1 MRNLG
6 DAVKSLQAAVQF
18 RTISD
23 MDMEQVDFKPF
34 EDFLS
39 HLNETY
45 KEVYRRAEVTWINK
59 YSPVFHLK
67 GKSEEEPVLL
77 LGHYDVVP
85 VADGT
90 EEDWLSAPF
99 DGEVMDGYLY
109 GRGTLDDKNQVISIL
124 EALEDLLQE
133 GYEPARD
140 MYLAFGFDEEVGG
153 GLGAKE
159 IAAHFSEKNLRF
171 FMVLDE
177 GGAVMEDVLEGM
189 TVPLA
194 LVGVA
199 EKGSSMIKV
208 TAKGEGGHSSMPPEF
223 LVTEV
228 LGKALLT
235 IASQPMEA
243 RLTGA
248 VEAMFQ
254 GMGPHMGWK
263 GKLLGSIRTSFPLV
277 RKTLEKTPALH
288 ALIRT
293 TITPTVVRAGNAY
306 NVIPQEA
313 SMILNAR
320 ILPGDTTED
329 VLRHLKK
336 IHEGLPVQYQYLVK
350 EEASKVTDHEGE
362 AFSLLKDLI
371 HSVYED
377 AVVLPYLMAGGTDS
391 RKYEELSDNILRFSA
406 VRMKNEDLKRIHGT
420 DERISME
427 NLERMM
433 TFYRNLFLHFS

>member
-1 MRNLG
+1 MRSLD
-6 DAVKSLQAAVQF
+6 DAVKSLQTAVQF
-18 RTISD
+18 KTISN
-23 MDMEQVDFKPF
+23 MDVEQVDFRPY
-34 EDFLS
+34 EAFLN
-39 HLNETY
+39 HMKETY
-45 KEVYRRAEVTWINK
+45 KEVYRRAEVTWINR
-59 YSPVFHLK
+59 YSPIFHLK
-67 GKSEEEPVLL
+67 GKGDEEPVLL

-85 VADGT
+85 VAEGT
-90 EEDWLSAPF
+90 EEDWQTDPF
-99 DGEVMDGYLY
+99 GGEVKDGYIY
-109 GRGTLDDKNQVISIL
+109 GRGTLDDKNQVISIMESL
-124 EALEDLLQE
+124 ENLLLE
-133 GYEPARD
+133 GYIPSRD
-140 MYLAFGFDEEVGG
+140 IYLAFGFDEEVGG
-153 GLGAKE
+153 TNGARE
-159 IAAHFSEKNLRF
+159 IAAYFMRKNIKF
-171 FMVLDE
+171 AMVLDE
-177 GGAVMEDVLEGM
+177 GGAVMEDVLEGVS
-189 TVPLA
+189 VPLA

-208 TAKGEGGHSSMPPEF
+208 TAKGEGGHSSMPPEY

-228 LGKALLT
+228 LGKALLA

-243 RLTGA
+243 RLTSA

-263 GKLLGSIRTSFPLV
+263 GKLLGNIRASFPLV

-293 TITPTVVRAGNAY
+293 TITPTVVRAGSAY

-313 SMILNAR
+313 SIILNAR
-320 ILPGDTTED
+320 ILPGDTSED

-362 AFSLLKDLI
+362 TFSLLKNLI
-371 HSVYED
+371 HSIYED

-391 RKYEELSDNILRFSA
+391 RKYEEVSDNILRFSA

-420 DERISME
+420 DERISVE
-427 NLERMM
+427 NLGRMIA
-433 TFYRNLFLHFS
+433 FYWNLFLHFS